1 MKKRELILIA
11 ILTVLIA
18 FMDISGIPSV
28 LFFNIQIADIEPVYF
43 SLMIN
48 FLIIGVIAFLYLK
61 FLCPDWKLGLGK
73 DGLTGGL
80 KKYGA
85 IGVSVALAGFVAFF
99 VGLFPFDNHP
109 SIAKVIIEGVVYY
122 MGVAIVEEFYVRGL
136 LLGFIE
142 KMFAKRKNSTLIAVV
157 SSAVI
162 FGVGHIF
169 GSLGQPLLVIVS
181 KVVWTV
187 GMGIFFGMVYKK
199 TGNLWVSTIFHFLV
213 NICAIPYLFS
223 SISGYAEVTLYII
236 VPVYIVLGI
245 YSIFA
250 LKKPNKK
257 VEINRNL

>member
-18 FMDISGIPSV
+18 FMDISGIPSAL
-28 LFFNIQIADIEPVYF
+28 LFHIQIADIESVYF

-48 FLIIGVIAFLYLK
+48 FLIIGAAAFLYLK

-73 DGLTGGL
+73 DSLTGGL

-99 VGLFPFDNHP
+99 VGLFPFDSHP
-109 SIAKVIIEGVVYY
+109 SIAKVLVDGIVYY
-122 MGVAIVEEFYVRGL
+122 VGVAMIEELYVRGL
-136 LLGFIE
+136 LLNLIE
-142 KMFAKRKNSTLIAVV
+142 KMFAKRKNCTLIAVV

-162 FGVGHIF
+162 FGLGHIF
-169 GSLGQPLLVIVS
+169 GALGQPLLVIVS

-199 TGNLWVSTIFHFLV
+199 TENLWVPIIFHFLV
-213 NICAIPYLFS
+213 NVCALPYQFS
-223 SISGYAEVTLYII
+223 SIKGYADITLYII
-236 VPVYIVLGI
+236 VPVYIILGI
-245 YSIFA
+245 YSIFELQKRGTA
-250 LKKPNKK
+250 QMP
-257 VEINRNL
+257 